1 VPVPVRLHRA
11 PAVRVSIAVLA
22 LASAAV
28 MSFGSRPA
36 HAANVSCGDTITTDT
51 KLHQDLVN
59 CPNVGILVGADNVTL
74 NLNGHTIDGDGAPTP
89 GCDPNVAFC
98 DIGVATEGQRGLTV
112 KSGSVRD
119 FEAGVVTFDTRRT
132 RLLRISTP
140 RNHLSG
146 FALASS
152 NRILVRNSSGDRT
165 TDPEGNGLG
174 IFFCS
179 HIRVLHSSFRGN
191 VHAGIKPV
199 GSTNGLIKGNVLA
212 RNGDEG
218 MLVEDGD
225 RFRVK
230 HNRFVR
236 NGGGITLGPGSGNV
250 ITLNRLSRVG
260 DGIRI
265 EKGHDNLVARN
276 VVVHARHAGIRL
288 GIKHPLLGGAHNVV
302 RRNVVRDSRVDG
314 YLVGKKERH
323 SFLIGNVATGA
334 GDDGFDIEGRMTTL
348 TSNRAVRN
356 GDLGISAVRGV
367 NDGGGNIA
375 RHNGDPRECTNI
387 VCN

>member
-1 VPVPVRLHRA
+1 VPVQVRLHRA
-11 PAVRVSIAVLA
+11 PAVLVSIAVLA
-22 LASAAV
+22 FALAAV
-28 MSFGSRPA
+28 MFFGSRPA
-36 HAANVSCGDTITTDT
+36 DAAGVSCGDTITTDT

-74 NLNGHTIDGDGAPTP
+74 DLNGHTIDGDGAPSS

-98 DIGVATEGQRGLTV
+98 DIGVATESQRGVTV
-112 KSGSVRD
+112 KNGFVRD

-132 RLLRISTP
+132 RLLRISAP

-152 NRILVRNSSGDRT
+152 VGILVRDSSGDRT
-165 TDPEGNGLG
+165 TDAEGNGLG
-174 IFFCS
+174 IFFCR
-179 HIRVLHSSFRGN
+179 HIRVLGSSFRGN

-225 RFRVK
+225 RLRVK

-236 NGGGITLGPGSGNV
+236 NGGGITLGPGSENV
-250 ITLNRLSRVG
+250 ITQNRVSRVG

-276 VVVHARHAGIRL
+276 VVIHARHAGIRL
-288 GIKHPLLGGAHNVV
+288 GIENPLLGGAHNVV

-314 YLVGKKERH
+314 YLVGKRERH
-323 SFLIGNVATGA
+323 SLLIGNLATGA
-334 GDDGFDIEGRMTTL
+334 GDDGFEIEDRMTTL
-348 TSNRAVRN
+348 TSNRALRN
-356 GDLGISAVRGV
+356 GDLGISAVQGV
-367 NDGGGNIA
+367 NDGGGNVA
-375 RHNGDPRECTNI
+375 RRNGDPRECTNI

>member
-1 VPVPVRLHRA
+1 MP
-11 PAVRVSIAVLA
+11 
-22 LASAAV
+22 
-28 MSFGSRPA
+28 FGSRPA
-36 HAANVSCGDTITTDT
+36 QAANVSCGDTITTDT
-51 KLHQDLVN
+51 QLHQDLVN
-59 CPNVGILVGADNVTL
+59 CPNVGILIGGDHVTL
-74 NLNGHTIDGDGAPTP
+74 DLNGHTIDGDGSPDS
-89 GCDPNVAFC
+89 GCDPNTDFC
-98 DIGVATEGQRGLTV
+98 DIGVAFEGRRGVTV
-112 KSGSVRD
+112 KHGSVRD
-119 FEAGVVTFDTRRT
+119 FEAGVVTFEARHA
-132 RLLRISTP
+132 RLLRVSTQ

-152 NRILVRNSSGDRT
+152 DRILVRNSSGDRT

-191 VHAGIKPV
+191 LHAGIKPV
-199 GSTNGLIKGNVLA
+199 GSTNGLIKGNLLA

-230 HNRFVR
+230 HNRFVH

-250 ITLNRLSRVG
+250 IKRNRLSRVG

-276 VVVHARHAGIRL
+276 VVVHAHHAGIRL

-302 RRNVVRDSRVDG
+302 RRNVVKDSRVDG

-323 SFLIGNVATGA
+323 SLLSGNVATDA
-334 GDDGFDIEGRMTTL
+334 GDDGFDIESRRTTL
-348 TSNRAVRN
+348 KSNRAMRN
-356 GDLGISAVRGV
+356 GDLGIHAVRGV
-367 NDGGGNIA
+367 NDGGGNVA
-375 RHNGDPRECTNI
+375 RHNGDPRQCTNI
-387 VCN
+387 ACN